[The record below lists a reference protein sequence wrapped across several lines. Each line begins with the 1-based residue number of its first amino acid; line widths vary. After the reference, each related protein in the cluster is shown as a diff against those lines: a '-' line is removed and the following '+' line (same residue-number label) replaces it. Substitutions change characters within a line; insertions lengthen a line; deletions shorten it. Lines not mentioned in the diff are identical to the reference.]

1 MKDGLQNALTDQ
13 LQDVIE
19 DFVTLDGFLLIRT
32 KGGRVH

>member
-1 MKDGLQNALTDQ
+1 MVFQNVLTDQ

-19 DFVTLDGFLLIRT
+19 DFVTLDSILLIRT